1 MKRLSMHANVF
12 QMDGWIVL
20 RNIIYMKEYFVAAQQ
35 SDSVTYIFLFI
46 VFSIMVYHRILNI
59 VPSAIW

>member
-1 MKRLSMHANVF
+1 
-12 QMDGWIVL
+12 MDGWIVL

-35 SDSVTYIFLFI
+35 SDSVIYILLFI